1 MQEGENQFACGE
13 CRCDDDDDDDDDDG
27 DGDDDDD
34 DGDGDD
40 DDDDDDGDG
49 DDDDEDDNN
58 WNQTNLLKAILQL
71 ALSCTALPTR
81 LPPYRPNAIQRFA
94 SRMAGA
100 TSKEFAELKT
110 VDVI

>member
-13 CRCDDDDDDDDDDG
+13 CRCDDGGGGGDDDDDDDGDDDDDDDDDG
-27 DGDDDDD
+27 D
-34 DGDGDD
+34 
-40 DDDDDDGDG
+40 
-49 DDDDEDDNN
+49 DDDDEDDNYG
-58 WNQTNLLKAILQL
+58 NQTNLSKATLQL